1 MICDVCGKREAI
13 IHIQQIIGKEV
24 IDLHLC
30 RQCAREKNISETEGS
45 INNSIINLVR
55 NLLDG
60 TRLTQFIDQKTTYC
74 STCNT
79 KLHEIKEHNKVG
91 CPDCYREFR
100 SVIRETLGVGN
111 SSLIHNGNIP
121 EKLKSYKTI
130 LVDREKLKKELED
143 AVVKEDYE
151 TAVIIRDK
159 LKELEM
165 EIGKNNE

>member
-1 MICDVCGKREAI
+1 MVCDVCGKREAV
-13 IHIQQIIGKEV
+13 IHIQQIIGKKV

-30 RQCAREKNISETEGS
+30 RQCSREKNIAETEGS

-60 TRLTQFIDQKTTYC
+60 TRLTQFMDQKTTYC
-74 STCNT
+74 PTCNT
-79 KLHEIKEHNKVG
+79 KLHEIKEHSKVG

-111 SSLIHNGNIP
+111 KTLIHNGNIP
-121 EKLKSYKTI
+121 DKFKSYKTI

-143 AVVKEDYE
+143 AVFKEDYE